1 MSCAPECDNART
13 AVGIALQLAR
23 GHDEQAQALAADAP
37 LIRDVV
43 WHQIRLAYAMSMRRG
58 RDVESLEI
66 RFRYED
72 YTAAYQAHLYLAN
85 AVLADADILDGL
97 TDELT
102 TCVAYPLGAFLIS
115 VAVPL
120 AFPESPCALLE
131 RIAADTSGPAVSKLL
146 GPLIRALP

>member
-43 WHQIRLAYAMSMRRG
+43 WHEVRLAYAMSMRRG
-58 RDVESLEI
+58 RDVESVAIE
-66 RFRYED
+66 FEYEA
-72 YTAAYQAHLYLAN
+72 YTTPYIAHLYLAN
-85 AVLADADILDGL
+85 AVLADTDILDGL
-97 TDELT
+97 SDELV
-102 TCVAYPLGAFLIS
+102 TCAAYPLGSFLIS

-120 AFPESPCALLE
+120 AFPEHPCALLE